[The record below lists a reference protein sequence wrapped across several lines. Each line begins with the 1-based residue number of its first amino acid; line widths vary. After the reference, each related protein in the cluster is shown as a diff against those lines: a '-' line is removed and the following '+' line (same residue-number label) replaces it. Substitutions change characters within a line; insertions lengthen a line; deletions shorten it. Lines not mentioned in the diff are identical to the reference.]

1 MSKIN
6 RRTEDLINLGLL
18 PMSGEIKKHRQFVN
32 GIPTSYLSVEL
43 NYVLPQDLEFVIQIL
58 KSEVESV
65 EQEFKE
71 TFALLTS

>member
-32 GIPTSYLSVEL
+32 GISTSYLSVEL
-43 NYVLPQDLEFVIQIL
+43 THILPQDLEVVIQTL
-58 KSEVESV
+58 KSELESV
-65 EQEFKE
+65 EQEFKD

>member
-6 RRTEDLINLGLL
+6 RRTQDLINLGLL
-18 PMSGEIKKHRQFVN
+18 PLSGEIKKHRKFVN

-43 NYVLPQDLEFVIQIL
+43 NHFLPQDLEVVIQLL
-58 KSEVESV
+58 KSELESV

-71 TFALLTS
+71 TVALLTS